1 LVKGKW
7 PKLQILW
14 IGNKYFYLD
23 YNEIGVEG
31 MDWANLNE
39 WRMLKLIWADP
50 LPNISIMPLIAYT
63 WDSEK
68 YIGNYTKNVYI
79 RNEM

>member
-1 LVKGKW
+1 
-7 PKLQILW
+7 
-14 IGNKYFYLD
+14 
-23 YNEIGVEG
+23 

-79 RNEM
+79 RNEMQRIKKSKYDK